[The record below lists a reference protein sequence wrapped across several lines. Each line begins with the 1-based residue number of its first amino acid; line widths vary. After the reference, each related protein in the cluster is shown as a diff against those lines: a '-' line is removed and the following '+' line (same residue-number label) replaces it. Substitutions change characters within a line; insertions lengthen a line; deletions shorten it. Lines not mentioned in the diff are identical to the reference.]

1 MQSFRLSMVPVGL
14 VLATGLLLSGCANT
28 AKDPTVG
35 WTPEKIYS
43 EARDEVNA
51 GAWDK
56 AIGYY
61 EKLEGRAAGTALAQ
75 QAQID
80 KAFAQYKTG
89 DKIQAIATLDRFIR
103 LHPTSPAID
112 YAIYLKGLVN
122 FNDNL
127 GTFGNL
133 IRQDLAERD
142 QKAAKESFE
151 AFKELVARFPDSR
164 YAPDARLRMGYIVN
178 SLAQSEV
185 HVARYYFT
193 RGAYVAA
200 INRAQNAL
208 TNYRDV
214 PAAEEALFLLYRSY
228 DAMGMTQL
236 RDDTLR
242 IMQKSYPDSAFT
254 RGTSQSGK
262 GAKDAKDAK
271 GAWYKFW

>member
-1 MQSFRLSMVPVGL
+1 
-14 VLATGLLLSGCANT
+14 
-28 AKDPTVG
+28 
-35 WTPEKIYS
+35 
-43 EARDEVNA
+43 
-51 GAWDK
+51 
-56 AIGYY
+56 
-61 EKLEGRAAGTALAQ
+61 
-75 QAQID
+75 
-80 KAFAQYKTG
+80 
-89 DKIQAIATLDRFIR
+89 
-103 LHPTSPAID
+103 
-112 YAIYLKGLVN
+112 
-122 FNDNL
+122 
-127 GTFGNL
+127 
-133 IRQDLAERD
+133 LAERD

-200 INRAQNAL
+200 INRAQSAL